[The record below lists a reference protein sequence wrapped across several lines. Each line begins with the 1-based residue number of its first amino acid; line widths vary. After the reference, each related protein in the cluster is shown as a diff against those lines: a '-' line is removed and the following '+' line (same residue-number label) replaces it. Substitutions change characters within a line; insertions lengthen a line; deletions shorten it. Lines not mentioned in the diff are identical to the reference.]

1 MRILLFG
8 GTGFLGRHLVSSAV
22 ARHHTVTLFNRG
34 VTNPDLFPHLEQLH
48 GDRASELQLL
58 RGRVWD
64 AVIDSNGRIPRQVRE
79 SAAFMATQTQHYT
92 FISSTSVYADF
103 TVAPID
109 ECSPVSRYEENDS
122 ETELP
127 ETYGARKALCEH
139 YAEQALP
146 NRVLV
151 IRPGLIAGPY
161 DPTDRFTYWPHR
173 IAQGGQTLAPGDP
186 EQPVQFIDVR
196 DLAAWT
202 IAMVESHQ
210 TGVYNAKGPAST
222 LTMRQLLETCREVC
236 GGAAANTTFE
246 WVSERFLLEQGVVP
260 YQELPLWT
268 PSAMVGWPRVNCR
281 KAMATGLSFRPLTE
295 TVRDILAWDAT
306 RPANNSLRAGL
317 TPEHERQLLRA
328 WHSAWHSAPRERLD
342 ERPT

>member
-1 MRILLFG
+1 MKILLFG
-8 GTGFLGRHLVSSAV
+8 GTGFLGRHLVLAAV
-22 ARHHTVTLFNRG
+22 ARQHTVTLFNRG
-34 VTNPDLFPHLEQLH
+34 VSNPDLFPHLEQLH
-48 GDRASELQLL
+48 GDRASELHLL

-64 AVIDSNGRIPRQVRE
+64 AVIDSNGRIPRQVGE
-79 SAAFMATQTQHYT
+79 SATFLATRTQHYT

-103 TVAPID
+103 TVAPI
-109 ECSPVSRYEENDS
+109 EELSPVSQYDKNDS

-127 ETYGARKALCEH
+127 ETYGARKALCEQ

-151 IRPGLIAGPY
+151 IRPGLIVGPY

-202 IAMVESHQ
+202 IAMVESQQ

-236 GGAAANTTFE
+236 GGATATTFV

-260 YQELPLWT
+260 YQQLPLWT
-268 PSAMVGWPRVNCR
+268 PSAMVGMPRVNCL
-281 KAMATGLSFRPLTE
+281 KAMAAGLSFRPLTE

-317 TPEHERQLLRA
+317 TPEHEQQLLREWSIA
-328 WHSAWHSAPRERLD
+328 SREQLD
-342 ERPT
+342 ESLA